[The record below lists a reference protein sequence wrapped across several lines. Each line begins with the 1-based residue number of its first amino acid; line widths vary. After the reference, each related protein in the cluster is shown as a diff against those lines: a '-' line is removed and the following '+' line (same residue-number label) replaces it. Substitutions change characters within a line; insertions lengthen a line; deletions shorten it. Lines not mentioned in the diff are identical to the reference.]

1 MTVDFNIREN
11 NVFWTSKMHQ
21 LNSDILKRHVLVLGK
36 VSDIDLE
43 FHYCEQSGKGQILNR
58 KGRQL
63 GSFMVQSA

>member
-1 MTVDFNIREN
+1 
-11 NVFWTSKMHQ
+11 MHQ